1 MKTFTFRYAPNE
13 PSIRKRVL
21 DAARGKTHVRPDE
34 MVCSSLKTLLQVA
47 SESRLELFESILREK
62 PSSIY
67 DLAEKI
73 GKSQPYVLKEARVLE
88 GLGLIRLVQEKDGG
102 RERLRPEA
110 LYSKIVIDCGF
121 EQKKEA
127 S

>member
-21 DAARGKTHVRPDE
+21 DAARGKAHVRPDE
-34 MVCSSLKTLLQVA
+34 MVCTSLKTLLQVA
-47 SESRLELFESILREK
+47 SEARLELFEAILHEK
-62 PSSIY
+62 PSSVY
-67 DLAEKI
+67 ELAEKI
-73 GKSQPYVLKEARVLE
+73 AKSQPYVLKEARVLE

-121 EQKKEA
+121 EAKREA